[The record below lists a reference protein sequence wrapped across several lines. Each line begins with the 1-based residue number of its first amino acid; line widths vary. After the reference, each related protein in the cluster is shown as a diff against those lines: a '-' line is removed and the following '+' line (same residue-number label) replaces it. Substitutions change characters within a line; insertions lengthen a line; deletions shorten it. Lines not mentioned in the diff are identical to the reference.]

1 MGIIIF
7 VKKYMAIKL
16 SLSKTEECLFC
27 KSKWWG
33 NPDIPEGFSF
43 DDSLMFLCQIRCED
57 LVSLDKENRL
67 PHKGM
72 LYFFC
77 DIPYYLGFYDDF
89 EPPHGRLWDSDYV
102 RVYYVEDVVEKAF
115 RQIIFDDDFLP
126 MIQERKIE
134 FVQTNEE
141 DYGHKLLGSP
151 CQFEYEDWDE
161 PCQGWINL
169 LQIDSDED
177 DDYNLMFM
185 DMGVLYVIIN
195 PDDLKVKDFSK
206 VKAYLYST

>member
-1 MGIIIF
+1 
-7 VKKYMAIKL
+7 MAIKL
-16 SLSKTEECLFC
+16 NLSKTDECLFC

-77 DIPYYLGFYDDF
+77 DIPYYLGFYDEF
-89 EPPHGRLWDSDYV
+89 EPPYGRLWDSDYV
-102 RVYYVEDVVEKAF
+102 KVYYVEDVVEEEF
-115 RQIIFDDDFLP
+115 RQIVFDDDFLP
-126 MIQERKIE
+126 FIHERKIE
-134 FVQTNEE
+134 FVQTNED

-195 PDDLKVKDFSK
+195 PDDLRVKDFSK